1 MRILTEGDPESETI
15 MRSMLIN
22 DQICNPVYNLDFAKF
37 LATIS
42 GGGSG
47 AIGPGATSLGAPGM
61 GAVASNTAGYY

>member
-1 MRILTEGDPESETI
+1 

-37 LATIS
+37 LATITGS
-42 GGGSG
+42 GTG
-47 AIGPGATSLGAPGM
+47 AIGPGVGSIGAPGM